1 MMRNF
6 HNILYAS
13 SGIGDDI
20 EGLKQA
26 LSLARNNEAAL
37 KFLLLYPELPANQG
51 VYQEK
56 YRAFMADQV
65 AIALQKARATLGMDE
80 GQVPVVVELESGGD
94 TPAAISVV
102 RHVLREAHDLVIK
115 EAEVRESGKGFMAM
129 DMSLLRK
136 CPCPVWLA
144 RPITRSRGAIRVAV
158 AVNPENRSDAER
170 DLSLRLLELGRS
182 LADSCSG
189 ELDILSCWDF
199 EFERYLRE
207 NSRVYIPE
215 ETLRSA
221 AQQAKSSHHSGL
233 SQLLE
238 QSGIGGDLQIHRL
251 KGRADDLIPA
261 FVNNNAVDIL
271 VMGTVARTGIIGF
284 IMGNT
289 AENIMRQIGCALVAL
304 KPSGFVSPVKAY

>member
-1 MMRNF
+1 MRNF
-6 HNILYAS
+6 HKILYT
-13 SGIGDDI
+13 SGGVGDDI

-26 LSLARNNEAAL
+26 LSLARNNNAAL
-37 KFLLLYPELPANQG
+37 KFLVLYPELPVGQEAYQG
-51 VYQEK
+51 KYQ
-56 YRAFMADQV
+56 AFMADQ
-65 AIALQKARATLGMDE
+65 AALSVQKACAALGVED
-80 GQVPVVVELESGGD
+80 GLVPVEVELENGGD
-94 TPAAISVV
+94 IPAAISVV
-102 RHVLREAHDLVIK
+102 RHVLRDAHDLVIK
-115 EAEVRESGKGFMAM
+115 EAEPRESGKGFMAM
-129 DMSLLRK
+129 DMNLLRK

-158 AVNPENRSDAER
+158 AVNPESRSDAER

-221 AQQAKSSHHSGL
+221 AQQAMSSHHSGL
-233 SQLLE
+233 SQLLK

-261 FVNNNAVDIL
+261 FVSNNAVDIL